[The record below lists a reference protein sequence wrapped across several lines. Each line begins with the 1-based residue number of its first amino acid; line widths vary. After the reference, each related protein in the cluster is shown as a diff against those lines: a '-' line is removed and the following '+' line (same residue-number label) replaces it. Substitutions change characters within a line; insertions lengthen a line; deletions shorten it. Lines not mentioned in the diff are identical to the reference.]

1 MESAMPNSGP
11 AEPTPPEDGE
21 DQGDQPLTLDVLRQ
35 LLGNEWA
42 SLPGETLVVLSRDTE
57 GNLYSP
63 FSTYVHGRYSP
74 VYDLTGEVYPLE
86 SELAA
91 DAELRELFPKITAN
105 ARAALVLYPL
115 G

>member
-1 MESAMPNSGP
+1 MSKSGP
-11 AEPTPPEDGE
+11 ADPDPQEI
-21 DQGDQPLTLDVLRQ
+21 QGDEPLTLQVLRQ
-35 LLGNEWA
+35 LVDNEWA
-42 SLPGETLVVLSRDTE
+42 SLPGKTLVVLSRDTE

-63 FSTYVHGRYSP
+63 FSTYAHGRYSP

-91 DAELRELFPKITAN
+91 DAGLRELFPRIPAN

>member
-1 MESAMPNSGP
+1 MPSSGP
-11 AEPTPPEDGE
+11 AEPTPPEGGE

-35 LLGNEWA
+35 LVGNEWA

-63 FSTYVHGRYSP
+63 FSTYAHSRYSP
-74 VYDLTGEVYPLE
+74 VNDLTGEVYPLE
-86 SELAA
+86 CELAA
-91 DAELRELFPKITAN
+91 DAELRELFPKIPAN